1 MRGTHKQ
8 RKQRKSRKMSNKN
21 RGRGRRKGK
30 EWKTTP
36 ITDKKEL
43 QRLEEYEQRAAE
55 RERNDAEIIRLN
67 ARLEQQ
73 KNNII
78 SGLLGT
84 PMDPEE
90 IQKQKREDELHNKRV
105 NSKKAKSKKLT
116 IYDLGGSKRKKYY
129 K

>member
-1 MRGTHKQ
+1 
-8 RKQRKSRKMSNKN
+8 MSNKN

>member
-116 IYDLGGSKRKKYY
+116 IYDLVGSKRKKYY